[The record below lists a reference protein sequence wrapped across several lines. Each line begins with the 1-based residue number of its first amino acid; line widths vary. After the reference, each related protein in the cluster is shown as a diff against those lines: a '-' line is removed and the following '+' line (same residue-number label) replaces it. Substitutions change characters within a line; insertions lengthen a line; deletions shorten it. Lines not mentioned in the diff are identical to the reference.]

1 MHFSLKQPETFRH
14 IFTFLALG
22 SERFAYVRAKKNME
36 TTNEKDTAHSPVENR
51 MISLRGQMVILD
63 RDVANLYQVKTKHIN
78 QAVRNNPDKF
88 PDGYVFELNEEE
100 SEQVKIFDQ
109 MSAKSHYAPKA
120 FTEKGLYMLATIL
133 KGSEATTTTIRI
145 IEAYA
150 KMKEAGRNLRRMIDE
165 EKEEKRKT
173 LGEWT
178 GNLLSSLLSDD
189 LEIAEEEYSVEINLM
204 AFKLSKTVKR
214 IKK

>member
-1 MHFSLKQPETFRH
+1 
-14 IFTFLALG
+14 
-22 SERFAYVRAKKNME
+22 ME
-36 TTNEKDTAHSPVENR
+36 NTLDTDSTHTLVESR

-78 QAVRNNPDKF
+78 QAVRNNPGKF
-88 PDGYVFELNEEE
+88 PEGYVFELSEKEN
-100 SEQVKIFDQ
+100 EQVKTFDQ

-133 KGSEATTTTIRI
+133 KGPEATTTTIRI

-150 KMKEAGRNLRRMIDE
+150 KMKEAGRNLRKMACE
-165 EKEEKRKT
+165 EKEEERKS
-173 LGEWT
+173 LGERT
-178 GNLLSSLLSDD
+178 GNLLSSLLSEDM
-189 LEIAEEEYSVEINLM
+189 EIAEEEYSVEINLM

>member
-1 MHFSLKQPETFRH
+1 
-14 IFTFLALG
+14 
-22 SERFAYVRAKKNME
+22 ME
-36 TTNEKDTAHSPVENR
+36 TTIDMDATYSPVESR
-51 MISLRGQMVILD
+51 MISLRGQMVLLD

-88 PDGYVFELNEEE
+88 PDGYVFELSAVEK
-100 SEQVKIFDQ
+100 EQVKIFDQ

-133 KGSEATTTTIRI
+133 KGPEATSTTIRI

-150 KMKEAGRNLRRMIDE
+150 KMKEAGRTLRTMVSE
-165 EKEEKRKT
+165 EKEEVRKSLGKRT
-173 LGEWT
+173 GE
-178 GNLLSSLLSDD
+178 LLSSLLTDD
-189 LEIAEEEYSVEINLM
+189 MEIAEEEYSVEINLM